1 MEVLSA
7 YEQQRLATIEA
18 NRAMLQSLGLL
29 EEIQNIRRDFSP
41 ATKTPKPKKRPN
53 QQGER
58 HFAVHSPA
66 PE

>member
-1 MEVLSA
+1 MLSA

-53 QQGER
+53 QQGEP
-58 HFAVHSPA
+58 HFAVHSRA